1 MNIVATDDIVVN
13 VKDLLVK
20 CFSSSNLL
28 IFNSITVHG
37 YHIKTLV
44 YMDIILSV
52 VTV

>member
-37 YHIKTLV
+37 YHIKPT
-44 YMDIILSV
+44 YIECSYCI
-52 VTV
+52 TKK